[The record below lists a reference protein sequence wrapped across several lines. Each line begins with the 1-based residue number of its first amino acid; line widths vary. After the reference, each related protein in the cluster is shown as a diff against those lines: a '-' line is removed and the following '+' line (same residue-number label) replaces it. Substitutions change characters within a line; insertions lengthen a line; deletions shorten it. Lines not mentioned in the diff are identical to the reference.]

1 MCFECGMEKKLKK
14 TYKDSNKR
22 SLVCSLALD
31 YGVFEYLDRVRFA
44 DDQRSLLDEVDVI
57 SSS

>member
-1 MCFECGMEKKLKK
+1 MEKKLKK
-14 TYKDSNKR
+14 TYKDSNKS

-44 DDQRSLLDEVDVI
+44 DDQRSLLDEVNVI